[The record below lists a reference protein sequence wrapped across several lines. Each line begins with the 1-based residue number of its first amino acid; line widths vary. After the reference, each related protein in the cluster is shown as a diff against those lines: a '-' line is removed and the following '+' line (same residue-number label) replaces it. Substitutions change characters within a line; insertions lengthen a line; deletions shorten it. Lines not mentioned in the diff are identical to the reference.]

1 MFLENPYQSFQP
13 QEALSVIMAGMDF
26 NPLHLR
32 DLKEQ
37 HIRTQS
43 DFNKTKEWLQSLD
56 TWLAEKRLRNLT
68 YVKTLPTHYEWL
80 KQNIYNGE
88 K

>member
-1 MFLENPYQSFQP
+1 MFLEDPYKSFQP

-26 NPLHLR
+26 SPLHLR

-37 HIRTQS
+37 HLRTKS
-43 DFNKTKEWLQSLD
+43 DFNATKEFLQGLD
-56 TWLAEKRLRNLT
+56 KWLAEKRLRNLS
-68 YVKTLPTHYEWL
+68 YVKKLPTHYEWL

-88 K
+88 E